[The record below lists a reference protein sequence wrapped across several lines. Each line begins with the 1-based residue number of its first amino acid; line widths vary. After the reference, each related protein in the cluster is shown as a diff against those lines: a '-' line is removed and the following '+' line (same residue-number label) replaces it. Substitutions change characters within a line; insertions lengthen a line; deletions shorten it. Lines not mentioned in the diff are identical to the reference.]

1 MSFSQHLVLWLHV
14 AFVIFTIGPV
24 TMAIMST
31 PRYMRKQDIPI
42 LRFLTRMTFIFAI
55 ASLGVLIAG
64 FGLASMISKAGK
76 PWIIVSATLF
86 VVAVLL
92 LALIHR
98 DQRHAIK
105 ALEADAATAAA
116 AAAVPAVPDTPAGP
130 ARQAVSRWTVMMT
143 RTGLAELDEF
153 SPFPPI
159 ADYGFLSD
167 CEVAALIAPSGSV
180 EWMCLPRLDDPSVF
194 GAMLDRDAGWFK
206 FGPADMFVPADRR
219 YLAGTMVLET
229 VWDCDEGWLI
239 VRDCLLMG
247 PWRHQHPQRAA
258 HRRPPT
264 AYDADH
270 TLLRTVP

>member
-1 MSFSQHLVLWLHV
+1 MSFSQRLVLWLHV

-24 TMAIMST
+24 RLAIMST
-31 PRYMRKQDIPI
+31 PRYIRKRDIPI

-116 AAAVPAVPDTPAGP
+116 AAAVPAVPDKPASAAAGADQEPGGQAGGGQAPADQAAGGEAASGP
-130 ARQAVSRWTVMMT
+130 AAAAGDSAAGKDAHQAGEPATAIPEY
-143 RTGLAELDEF
+143 LA
-153 SPFPPI
+153 
-159 ADYGFLSD
+159 
-167 CEVAALIAPSGSV
+167 SV
-180 EWMCLPRLDDPSVF
+180 ER
-194 GAMLDRDAGWFK
+194 GRIAMIGGVVSLIWL
-206 FGPADMFVPADRR
+206 VI
-219 YLAGTMVLET
+219 LVLMI
-229 VWDCDEGWLI
+229 WNS
-239 VRDCLLMG
+239 
-247 PWRHQHPQRAA
+247 
-258 HRRPPT
+258 
-264 AYDADH
+264 
-270 TLLRTVP
+270 